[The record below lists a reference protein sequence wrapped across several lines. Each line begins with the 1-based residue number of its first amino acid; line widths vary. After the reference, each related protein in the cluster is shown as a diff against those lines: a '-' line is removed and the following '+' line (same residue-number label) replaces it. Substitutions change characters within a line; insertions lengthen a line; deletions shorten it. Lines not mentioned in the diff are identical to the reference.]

1 MAIILR
7 DKAIE
12 VVIFGVLGGA
22 SGAGIALLWAAGFK
36 AEHVFALVGAFI
48 GATATVGGAIWV
60 TDRNANADRAREV
73 AILSRDLSSLVADST
88 KVREFD
94 PDEAAKWSHD
104 FLEAVVEFRSKL
116 RGSRMMT
123 SQAVENSRGLDFR
136 QRAACLGMN
145 EVILDIEKFYDEMT
159 NENRDLTSADA
170 INLREQVSDVIAR
183 ANDTLRFISQ

>member
-1 MAIILR
+1 MVVILR
-7 DKAIE
+7 DKAVE
-12 VVIFGVLGGA
+12 VAIFGVLGGV

-48 GATATVGGAIWV
+48 GAAATVGGAIWV

-94 PDEAAKWSHD
+94 PDEAAKWSED

-123 SQAVENSRGLDFR
+123 SQAVENSRGIGFSTAR
-136 QRAACLGMN
+136 CLPWN
-145 EVILDIEKFYDEMT
+145 ERGHSRYRKIL
-159 NENRDLTSADA
+159 R
-170 INLREQVSDVIAR
+170 
-183 ANDTLRFISQ
+183 